1 METKRK
7 YRKAI
12 LEAHNQLRMEQIGQL
27 LREYRNDTRMSREEF
42 AKEHQISKNVL
53 ERAETG
59 KNITMHS
66 FYRICDSVFADPKEI
81 MEILDD

>member
-7 YRKAI
+7 YHRVI
-12 LEAHNQLRMEQIGQL
+12 IEAHNQMRMELVGQL

-42 AKEHQISKNVL
+42 AKEHHISKSVL

-81 MEILDD
+81 MEILQD

>member
-7 YRKAI
+7 YHRAI
-12 LEAHNQLRMEQIGQL
+12 IEAHNQMRMEQVGQL
-27 LREYRNDTRMSREEF
+27 LREYRNDNRMSREEF
-42 AKEHQISKNVL
+42 AKEHQISKSLL
-53 ERAETG
+53 ERAELG

-81 MEILDD
+81 MEILD